1 MERSRC
7 HFLLLCT
14 FLVSGMTE
22 FGGGAAL
29 HAAGGAPSVS
39 IRRLLVSDRVVP
51 GDFNGDGIVD
61 LAATNN
67 FGISGGV
74 VVALGK
80 GDGTFNPPQTAPVI
94 AGRASPRAIST
105 ATQPTNSTT
114 RGS

>member
-1 MERSRC
+1 M
-7 HFLLLCT
+7 
-14 FLVSGMTE
+14 VE

-39 IRRLLVSDRVVP
+39 IRRLLVSYRVVP

-105 ATQPTNSTT
+105 GTQPTNSTT